1 MQKRKEKKKRE
12 KKETGNGDAHTL
24 RKGIPGPKPHF
35 LPSKVTETSL
45 LYLRSGSC
53 AMQNQELSQ
62 SVGSGLASLWWH
74 LLEDEA
80 GDTLWN
86 AKPQAVPQSQETRI
100 SR

>member
-45 LYLRSGSC
+45 LYLRSRWKPSEAICCGSPTPGPFQLYNFRRKKVESDYIISL
-53 AMQNQELSQ
+53 QNP
-62 SVGSGLASLWWH
+62 
-74 LLEDEA
+74 
-80 GDTLWN
+80 T
-86 AKPQAVPQSQETRI
+86 I
-100 SR
+100 C